1 MTMTQQEKDALRQ
14 NWSQAKQQVA
24 QQFPN
29 ANLDDNADPDQVASD
44 IAAKTGQDVN
54 DVEKSLKQIAQQYTN
69 K

>member
-14 NWSQAKQQVA
+14 NWTQAKQQVA

-29 ANLDDNADPDQVASD
+29 ANLDDNADPDQVAND

-54 DVEKSLKQIAQQYTN
+54 DVEKSLKQIAQQYT
-69 K
+69 KK